1 MPGMSRRHLLATV
14 AAAGPTLALPAAALA
29 GRAGDAAA
37 SGPASPPTANRSGLR
52 WASGLT
58 TQGGSGGDLDE
69 LRRWEAWRGRKVD
82 IVNLKS
88 RRKDGWEELVR
99 SFRQKEETYDALNR
113 EGVRVSQTLPM
124 WPRRSGSD
132 DPLGDARA
140 GAFDRHHAE
149 IAAMLAGYRPLPG
162 MVLRLAHECSS
173 ASQQDWMGVDPDR
186 ANFAAWKA
194 AWRRIGSVYKEAIPG
209 LLLEWN
215 HIRRPGIDVRGG
227 YPGDDLVDI
236 VGVDS
241 YNNKEE
247 IGDDAGW
254 DEYAD
259 RRKGGMPNGP
269 RAWLRYAVGL
279 GKKVGYAEWGIT
291 NPEGAGHACD
301 SARYVRGMHEL
312 FRDEAGHVAYECY
325 FNCRGVAPVDH
336 RLLADDEPSARNP
349 QAAVAYRHLWSVP
362 G

>member
-1 MPGMSRRHLLATV
+1 MSGMNRRHLLATAL
-14 AAAGPTLALPAAALA
+14 AARPTLALPAAAS
-29 GRAGDAAA
+29 GRAGDVAAA
-37 SGPASPPTANRSGLR
+37 KPAPPPTANRSGLR

-58 TQGGSGGDLDE
+58 TQGGSGGDIDE
-69 LRRWEAWRGRKVD
+69 LRQWEAWRGRKVD

-88 RRKDGWEELVR
+88 RRNDGWEELVR
-99 SFRQKEETYDALNR
+99 SFRPKAAVYDALGR
-113 EGVRVSQTLPM
+113 EGVRVSQTMPL

-132 DPLGDARA
+132 DPLADARA
-140 GAFDRHHAE
+140 GAFDRYHKE
-149 IAAMLAGYRPLPG
+149 IAATLAGYRPLPG
-162 MVLRLAHECSS
+162 MVLRLAHESS
-173 ASQQDWMGVDPDR
+173 SGSQQDWMGADPDR
-186 ANFAAWKA
+186 VNFAAWKA

-215 HIRRPGIDVRGG
+215 HIRHPGIDVRGG

-241 YNNKEE
+241 YNNEEE

-269 RAWLRYAVGL
+269 RAWFRYAVGL
-279 GKKVGYAEWGIT
+279 GKKVSYAEWGVKNT
-291 NPEGAGHACD
+291 EGADSVRD
-301 SARYVRGMHEL
+301 SARYVRGMWEL
-312 FRDEAGHVAYECY
+312 FRDEAEHLAYECY
-325 FNCRGVAPVDH
+325 FNCRGVGEADH
-336 RLLADDEPSARNP
+336 RLMVDGETSTRNP
-349 QAAVAYRHLWSVP
+349 RAAAAYRQLWSAT

>member
-1 MPGMSRRHLLATV
+1 MSGMNRRHLLATAL
-14 AAAGPTLALPAAALA
+14 AARPALALPAAAL
-29 GRAGDAAA
+29 GRAGDVAAA
-37 SGPASPPTANRSGLR
+37 KPAPPPTANRSGLR

-58 TQGGSGGDLDE
+58 TQGGSGGDIDE
-69 LRRWEAWRGRKVD
+69 LRQWEAWRGRKVD

-88 RRKDGWEELVR
+88 RRNDGWEEPVR
-99 SFRQKEETYDALNR
+99 SFRPKAAVYDALR
-113 EGVRVSQTLPM
+113 GEGVRVSQTMPM

-132 DPLGDARA
+132 DPLADARA
-140 GAFDRHHAE
+140 GAFDRRHAE
-149 IAAMLAGYRPLPG
+149 IAATLAGYRPLPG
-162 MVLRLAHECSS
+162 MVLRLAHESS
-173 ASQQDWMGVDPDR
+173 SGSQQDWMGADPDR
-186 ANFAAWKA
+186 VNFAAWKA

-215 HIRRPGIDVRGG
+215 HIRHPGIDVRGG

-241 YNNKEE
+241 YNNEEE

-269 RAWLRYAVGL
+269 RAWFRYAVGL
-279 GKKVGYAEWGIT
+279 GKGISFAEWGVT
-291 NPEGAGHACD
+291 NPAGAGHACD
-301 SARYVRGMHEL
+301 SARYVLGMHEL
-312 FRDEAGHVAYECY
+312 FRDGAEHVAYECY
-325 FNCRGVAPVDH
+325 FNCRGVAPVEH
-336 RLLADDEPSARNP
+336 RLVVDGEPSDRNP
-349 QAAVAYRHLWSVP
+349 QAAAAYRRLWSMP